1 MKRLRGKKR
10 EDERRHFV
18 RERWIRF
25 PAERRDLRALN
36 SIEKPELRLDDAWL
50 RLIAAELRADCAM
63 QIDEILNGE
72 IANAAVSR

>member
-10 EDERRHFV
+10 EDERGHFV

-25 PAERRDLRALN
+25 PTERRDLRALN
-36 SIEKPELRLDDAWL
+36 SIEKTELRLDDARL

-72 IANAAVSR
+72 VTDAVSL